1 MGAFIDIKKEIINK
15 LSALPDFN
23 KVYSFEKLNPAGF
36 PAVFVTATGVDN
48 EFFTNAENQRVY
60 GYRVLIL
67 MQGGQGLVGD
77 APDNVMDT
85 AEKAIQDLTDRA
97 IDAIDSDYTLSGAV
111 EVVFVEAAIGNFGY
125 VEYEGGWARS
135 AEVILKVHS
144 IFTV

>member
-135 AEVILKVHS
+135 AEIILKVHS

>member
-1 MGAFIDIKKEIINK
+1 MGVFIDIKKEIINK

-23 KVYSFEKLNPAGF
+23 KVYSYEKLNPTGF

-67 MQGGQGLVGD
+67 MQGGQGLIGD

-111 EVVFVEAAIGNFGY
+111 EVIFVEAAIGNFGY

-135 AEVILKVHS
+135 AEVLLKVHS

>member
-23 KVYSFEKLNPAGF
+23 KVYSYEKLNPTGF

>member
-23 KVYSFEKLNPAGF
+23 KVYSFEKLNPTGF

>member
-15 LSALPDFN
+15 LSALTDFN
-23 KVYSFEKLNPAGF
+23 KVYSFEKLNPTGF

-60 GYRVLIL
+60 GFRVLIL

-77 APDNVMDT
+77 ASDDVMDT
-85 AEKAIQDLTDRA
+85 AEQAIQDLTDRA
-97 IDAIDSDYTLSGAV
+97 IDAIDSDYTLGDYI
-111 EVVFVEAAIGNFGY
+111 EVVYVEAAIGNFGY

-135 AEVILKVHS
+135 AELTLKVHS